1 VVFKND
7 YSEWL
12 PSINA
17 AYDMT
22 DEIIIRAAAS
32 RGLTRPGAFQLAP
45 AVNLTVETSSGTAG
59 NPDLAP
65 LISSNYEVGGEWYFT
80 EASLVGFTAFKK
92 DISNFI
98 YTTTVSKEINGVQI
112 DQLSTPV
119 NGGNA
124 AIDGVEFQLQHDFG
138 NGFGVSFNYTYTD
151 VADVIVTEA
160 ATVSD
165 EDGNISGATLAD
177 RTIKLPN
184 ASKDSYNLGAFYE
197 NEQFS
202 ARVNY
207 NYRSEY
213 FLAQTEFGNRYR
225 EAQSNVDAQLSWNVT
240 DYMTVKLEAL
250 NLTNE
255 VWENYY
261 ERETDGTQVGGT
273 QSSNGRRYYLGAS
286 FNF

>member
-1 VVFKND
+1 MSLLNPLWAIGP
-7 YSEWL
+7 SNNLIISL
-12 PSINA
+12 PSSHSLIVWKIGFKFSK
-17 AYDMT
+17 YSL
-22 DEIIIRAAAS
+22 IIL
-32 RGLTRPGAFQLAP
+32 GVW
-45 AVNLTVETSSGTAG
+45 AV
-59 NPDLAP
+59 
-65 LISSNYEVGGEWYFT
+65 
-80 EASLVGFTAFKK
+80 
-92 DISNFI
+92 
-98 YTTTVSKEINGVQI
+98 
-112 DQLSTPV
+112 
-119 NGGNA
+119 
-124 AIDGVEFQLQHDFG
+124 H
-138 NGFGVSFNYTYTD
+138 TYTD

-165 EDGNISGATLAD
+165 EDGNIAGATLAD